1 MILPSLRH
9 SIVSFLISSNKC
21 HSCITHIPMPALLEI
36 WVGEGL
42 GDMLVISWPPNWHG
56 IYHANHA
63 LTEQRTGYRQK
74 EDWMC
79 TSGASVL
86 QTTFLESK
94 DKTSQE
100 FLENVFKVRSDFFV
114 SLQLSIFV
122 VTKAMCTYRLPKY
135 LQHLSFAFASHNI
148 KNHKM
153 LFT

>member
-1 MILPSLRH
+1 MSLLHHTH
-9 SIVSFLISSNKC
+9 SHACS
-21 HSCITHIPMPALLEI
+21 PANSYTTTMET
-36 WVGEGL
+36 WVGERL
-42 GDMLVISWPPNWHG
+42 GDMFMISWPPNWHG
-56 IYHANHA
+56 VYHANHA

-74 EDWMC
+74 EDWVC
-79 TSGASVL
+79 TFGASVL

-135 LQHLSFAFASHNI
+135 LQHLSFAFASYNI